1 MPDRNSFTLFHAA
14 LTRLYFPQPHDGAL
28 TLALTDDF
36 DESVWREAVR
46 RVFKDKGY
54 QPSTLRSP
62 EAQALISETYRHL
75 RKAVNLGLSQQVSD
89 TLRNALQEN
98 AFIFSGFKSYHTLR
112 ELGLSLLDQSGNIKP
127 FEQFLNDVQTV
138 NAKYNRHYLNA
149 EYKFAVSS
157 SQMAERWQNV
167 AQGGDRYNLQYR
179 TAGDERVREEHAAL
193 DGITLPPTDP
203 FWTKYY
209 PPNGWGCRCTATQVR
224 KDKFSTSD
232 PKAAMQ
238 AGDACTEQPKQRIF
252 RFNPGK
258 ELKIYP
264 SKHPY
269 FPKGCGSCP
278 SRQSFALP
286 ADTALNLAYDPKRES
301 CRACKQIQTLCH
313 TAHNREIYERLTNDP
328 DYVNIQYN
336 EETGALTARHRGHK
350 THPNDRI
357 TYFREQLTGD
367 QLEETFGDKAFKNG
381 HSVIWRDES
390 KKKGKNTLTALDMDF
405 DGKTMDLACITT
417 NKEHYVSILSKKNR
431 QLGRFNKRS
440 DVHTP
445 ADTVCLYFHNPDMYQ
460 RKKIKL
466 SINKLKSYANKVRI
480 RRIYCAVNRGKK
492 LQFDVF
498 DI

>member
-328 DYVNIQYN
+328 DYNDVQFDEKSGGLKATHREHIVKKKKEFFGRTMSDYDLETECQN
-336 EETGALTARHRGHK
+336 ELFSWGNRAILRNEHASDKSGSRPPAL
-350 THPNDRI
+350 D
-357 TYFREQLTGD
+357 LD
-367 QLEETFGDKAFKNG
+367 LNG
-381 HSVIWRDES
+381 HIMDIRSIT
-390 KKKGKNTLTALDMDF
+390 KGKHYGNALMEKNDQIKRF
-405 DGKTMDLACITT
+405 QEKTGK
-417 NKEHYVSILSKKNR
+417 E
-431 QLGRFNKRS
+431 S
-440 DVHTP
+440 DSVL
-445 ADTVCLYFHNPDMYQ
+445 LYFHDPDMFSEETLRNDIEWYKNRIVKWGSEQ
-460 RKKIKL
+460 RIH
-466 SINKLKSYANKVRI
+466 KV
-480 RRIYCAVNRGKK
+480 YVAVKGAGQ
-492 LQFDVF
+492 LQIFDA
-498 DI
+498 